1 MGLLPKYLIRDIIA
15 VRTSRTQHQVQ
26 NKVLSPHGDSGEE
39 ARRLDLEVSE
49 VLERLTSR
57 FVELGSLSSAPSL
70 SLSGTGR
77 SSIGSYESSL
87 DRDRDRD
94 RDGVDPNK
102 GEALGLVAQSVQSFL
117 RHRQHQVDSSR
128 SGSAGSTGGRPSGGA
143 GIGIGGFLSSSLLNG
158 SASRPTEQREK
169 AFEENDLLSAF
180 EKIESPLQAM
190 KRAGLDLITTG
201 WGRWATLCITAFL
214 LGSVCAV

>member
-26 NKVLSPHGDSGEE
+26 NEVRSPQGVSGEE
-39 ARRLDLEVSE
+39 AIRLDLEVSE

-57 FVELGSLSSAPSL
+57 FVEVGSLSSAPPLSL

-94 RDGVDPNK
+94 RDRDGVDPNR

-117 RHRQHQVDSSR
+117 RHRQHQVDSSH

-143 GIGIGGFLSSSLLNG
+143 GMGIGGFLSSSLLNG
-158 SASRPTEQREK
+158 PASRPTEQREK
-169 AFEENDLLSAF
+169 TFEENDLLSAF

-201 WGRWATLCITAFL
+201 WGR
-214 LGSVCAV
+214 

>member
-1 MGLLPKYLIRDIIA
+1 LIPRYLIRDIIA

-26 NKVLSPHGDSGEE
+26 NQVQGPQGDSGEE
-39 ARRLDLEVSE
+39 AIRLDLEVTE

-70 SLSGTGR
+70 SLSDTGR
-77 SSIGSYESSL
+77 SSIGSYDRSL
-87 DRDRDRD
+87 DRDIDRQSERDI
-94 RDGVDPNK
+94 DGEDPNR

-117 RHRQHQVDSSR
+117 RHRRHQVESSH
-128 SGSAGSTGGRPSGGA
+128 SGSAGSTGGRPSGGG
-143 GIGIGGFLSSSLLNG
+143 GIGKGGFLSSSLLNG
-158 SASRPTEQREK
+158 TASRPSEQREK
-169 AFEENDLLSAF
+169 ERENERFRENDLLSAF

-201 WGRWATLCITAFL
+201 WGR
-214 LGSVCAV
+214 